1 MKNLKINEK
10 RCVDFMKVTGSSIF
24 DKALD
29 LVVSIR
35 EDAFERSLRLAKSG
49 NSYAQLEVG
58 KLYLNGYG
66 IDTDDA
72 VVVIKN
78 NNKAFYWFLK
88 SSEQNNAGA
97 FFMLSNCFEH
107 GIGVKKNI
115 KKAED
120 YLYKAAEFGD
130 KKALLQLAI
139 FFVSKNDFS
148 MAISFLEILNEVDDG
163 TYMLKIAQ
171 IYTRIGV
178 EYMYGDE
185 IYMNFEKGLEYLIVA
200 AEMGDSEAQS
210 ELGSKYLDGDNV
222 QKKKKKAFF
231 YLERAAKQKDS
242 SAVMELARCYE
253 KGNGVEKNIKKAI
266 KLYCEILNIEILYP
280 EHYNF
285 DEALHII
292 KDYKDLEDIEN
303 CIDSPAVFYYLSQEF
318 TGFKGERNPER
329 YIRFLKKSAEMGYD
343 KAQYELGKMYETG
356 LHVEKDIDKAIEWF
370 EKAGEQGDDGAIYSL
385 QYLKDPNFFK
395 NNNTSQKE

>member
-1 MKNLKINEK
+1 
-10 RCVDFMKVTGSSIF
+10 MKVTGSSIF

-35 EDAFERSLRLAKSG
+35 EDVFERSLRLAKSG

-66 IDTDDA
+66 IDTDDTSA
-72 VVVIKN
+72 VIKN

-88 SSEQNNAGA
+88 SSEQNNSGA
-97 FFMLSNCFEH
+97 FFMLSNCFVH
-107 GIGVKKNI
+107 GIGVQKNI
-115 KKAED
+115 KKAND
-120 YLYKAAEFGD
+120 YLYKAVEFGD
-130 KKALLQLAI
+130 KKALLKLAR
-139 FFVSKNDFS
+139 FFVSKKDFS
-148 MAISFLEILNEVDDG
+148 KATSFLDQLVEVDDG

-171 IYTRIGV
+171 VYSHIGLA
-178 EYMYGDE
+178 YIDGDGVDR
-185 IYMNFEKGLEYLIVA
+185 NFKKGLNYITIA
-200 AEMGDSEAQS
+200 AEMGDSEAQY
-210 ELGSKYLDGDNV
+210 ELGIQYYFENDYEKVFL
-222 QKKKKKAFF
+222 
-231 YLERAAKQKDS
+231 YLEK
-242 SAVMELARCYE
+242 AVAQNHPLAFRYLAECYE
-253 KGNGVEKNIKKAI
+253 NGYGVKKNVLKAI
-266 KLYCEILNIEILYP
+266 DLYGNVIDVLSDPKFSRSENWQKFI
-280 EHYNF
+280 
-285 DEALHII
+285 DETLSKIA
-292 KDYKDLEDIEN
+292 KYKDLEDIEN

-318 TGFKGERNPER
+318 IGFDKEQNPEK

-356 LHVEKDIDKAIEWF
+356 LHIEKNIDKAIEWF

>member
-1 MKNLKINEK
+1 M
-10 RCVDFMKVTGSSIF
+10 DFMKVMGSSIF

-66 IDTDDA
+66 IDTDDNA
-72 VVVIKN
+72 AVIKN

-107 GIGVKKNI
+107 GIGVQKNI
-115 KKAED
+115 EKAED

-130 KKALLQLAI
+130 KEALLQLAR
-139 FFVSKNDFS
+139 FFISKKDFS
-148 MAISFLEILNEVDDG
+148 MAISFLEKLNEVDDG
-163 TYMLKIAQ
+163 TYMVKIAQ
-171 IYTRIGV
+171 IYTRIGAAYIYGYEV
-178 EYMYGDE
+178 MYDYE
-185 IYMNFEKGLEYLIVA
+185 IYMNFEKGLEYLITA

-210 ELGSKYLDGDNV
+210 ELGSMYLGGEDNV
-222 QKKKKKAFF
+222 QQDYEKAFF
-231 YLERAAKQKDS
+231 YLKRAAKQKDS

-253 KGNGVEKNIKKAI
+253 SGYGVEKNIKKAI
-266 KLYCEILNIEILYP
+266 RLYCEILSIEILYP

-292 KDYKDLEDIEN
+292 KDYKDLEYIEN
-303 CIDSPAVFYYLSQEF
+303 CIDSPVVFYYLSQEF
-318 TGFKGERNPER
+318 IGFDKEQNPEK
-329 YIRFLKKSAEMGYD
+329 YIHFLKKSAEMGYD
-343 KAQYELGKMYETG
+343 KAQYELGKMYENG
-356 LHVEKDIDKAIEWF
+356 LHVEKNIDKAIEWF

-385 QYLKDPNFFK
+385 LYLKDSDFFK
-395 NNNTSQKE
+395 RNNHSKKD

>member
-1 MKNLKINEK
+1 
-10 RCVDFMKVTGSSIF
+10 MKVTGSSIF
-24 DKALD
+24 AKALD

-58 KLYLNGYG
+58 KMYLNGYG
-66 IDTDDA
+66 IDTDDNA
-72 VVVIKN
+72 SVIKN

-107 GIGVKKNI
+107 GIGVQKNS
-115 KKAED
+115 KKAND
-120 YLYKAAEFGD
+120 YLYKAAEFCD
-130 KKALLQLAI
+130 EEALLQLAR
-139 FFVSKNDFS
+139 FFLSKNDFS
-148 MAISFLEILNEVDDG
+148 MAISFLEKLNEVDDG
-163 TYMLKIAQ
+163 TYMSKIAQ

-185 IYMNFEKGLEYLIVA
+185 IYMNFEKGLEYLITA
-200 AEMGDSEAQS
+200 AELGDSEAQS
-210 ELGSKYLDGDNV
+210 ELGSRYLDGDNV
-222 QKKKKKAFF
+222 QQNYEKAFF

-253 KGNGVEKNIKKAI
+253 NGYGVEKNIKKAI
-266 KLYCEILNIEILYP
+266 KLYCEILNIEIEYP
-280 EHYNF
+280 ERYNF

-292 KDYKDLEDIEN
+292 KDYKDLENIED
-303 CIDSPAVFYYLSQEF
+303 CITSPVVFYYLSQEF
-318 TGFKGERNPER
+318 IGFDKKQNPEK
-329 YIRFLKKSAEMGYD
+329 YIHFLKKSAEMGYD

-385 QYLKDPNFFK
+385 LYLKDPDFFK
-395 NNNTSQKE
+395 RNNHSKKE